1 MVQFNNLE
9 IYRNDVFSQNGE
21 DGIISELLRRLEL
34 NGNLEIVEFGACDGI
49 YLSNTF
55 NLIKKKLIKKAVYIE
70 SDKILYEKLKKVSE
84 QYRCIFPINRIIEKN
99 KGLAN

>member
-55 NLIKKKLIKKAVYIE
+55 NLISSNMSSPQYMKQSKIFIFTSGYSKL
-70 SDKILYEKLKKVSE
+70 LLK
-84 QYRCIFPINRIIEKN
+84 
-99 KGLAN
+99 

>member
-34 NGNLEIVEFGACDGI
+34 SKNLEL
-49 YLSNTF
+49 LS
-55 NLIKKKLIKKAVYIE
+55 LV
-70 SDKILYEKLKKVSE
+70 
-84 QYRCIFPINRIIEKN
+84 
-99 KGLAN
+99 